1 MFTKEDIFHQL
12 EAMDAPRKGIVLV
25 HTSLRAVGEVEGRG
39 EGLLEVLIEY
49 FTKKGGLLCIP
60 THTWANVGIEGK
72 ITLDMQEGKTCIGTL
87 PDIAAKHPDAYRT
100 PHATHSMAVFGKK
113 QKLDKFVLNEGFRRT
128 PTPPT
133 GCYGKLYDEG
143 HVLLIGV
150 GHERN
155 TYLHAVEE
163 MLGVPNRLSKEP
175 KEITILFKNG
185 DFVRDYMHVH
195 ESEGFSH
202 VSEHFKK
209 FEPAFRYHGCIV
221 DGKIGNA
228 PAQLCNAKLMHA
240 VMTMIRDRSER
251 IELCADDTPLDEAWY
266 K

>member
-12 EAMDAPRKGIVLV
+12 EDMNAPRKGVVLV

-60 THTWANVGIEGK
+60 THTWANIGDENK
-72 ITLDMQEGKTCIGTL
+72 ITLDMKEGKTCIGTL
-87 PDIAAKHPDAYRT
+87 PDIAAKHPKAYRT
-100 PHATHSMAVFGKK
+100 HHPTHSMAVFGQKK
-113 QKLDKFVLNEGFRRT
+113 KVDKFVLHEDMQIT
-128 PTPPT
+128 PTPPM
-133 GCYGKLYDEG
+133 GCYGKLYEEG

-163 MLGVPNRLSKEP
+163 MLGVPNRISKEP
-175 KEITILFKNG
+175 KKITILFANG
-185 DFVRDYMHVH
+185 DFVTDYVHVH
-195 ESEGFSH
+195 ESEGIPH
-202 VSEHFKK
+202 VSEHFPKY
-209 FEPAFRYHGCIV
+209 EPAFRYHGAIV

-228 PAQLCNAKLMHA
+228 STQLCNAKLMHA
-240 VMTMIRDRSER
+240 IMTQIRDRSGR